1 MSHKQSIGNMK
12 GRDTTNFRLDEYEQ
26 STEEFE
32 KYVQAINS
40 QPLPVR
46 KGTAQPDLK
55 SAVLDYVSR
64 YKTAESSDLH
74 QLYSILKAVKD
85 WGADA
90 KQKAVNAQVYQL
102 QCKLA
107 LLAAK
112 HKDFKRQLQRLDSQ
126 LQSLRANQPQ
136 FLDAAGG
143 FESQDALDDALN
155 QMTMAVTR
163 NIQQGTTGEN
173 EQLGREMERLKGL
186 RSRVKEYE
194 RYAVDLQ
201 TVALERS
208 TVEKFLKDTAE
219 DFKALKVREGY
230 LSKAT

>member
-1 MSHKQSIGNMK
+1 MK
-12 GRDTTNFRLDEYEQ
+12 SERDTTNFRLDEYEQ

-64 YKTAESSDLH
+64 YKTAEGGDLH
-74 QLYSILKAVKD
+74 QLYSVLKAVKD

-90 KQKAVNAQVYQL
+90 RQRTVNAQVYQL

-107 LLAAK
+107 LLAGK
-112 HKDFKRQLQRLDSQ
+112 HKDFKRQLQRLDAQ

-136 FLDAAGG
+136 YLEAAGG

-155 QMTMAVTR
+155 KMTMTVTR
-163 NIQQGTTGEN
+163 NIQQNRTTDN
-173 EQLGREMERLKGL
+173 ESLSREMERLKGL

-201 TVALERS
+201 AVISERVS
-208 TVEKFLKDTAE
+208 VEKFLKDTSE

-230 LSKAT
+230 LSKS